1 MLLRKLYT
9 LLDIGAVKSKTALK
23 NLSGIEHLRAVAAF
37 RILAVLK
44 KYYERYA
51 FSEVLKTDGGRTVMI
66 YDFRDAEF
74 EAELKTHGVE
84 AEIRPALHPRKDLY
98 MSPHS
103 TQKRR
108 PFFREFEF
116 ASHLMVRETKKVS
129 APTSAPELEPVSEP
143 VKRASEPQNNA
154 SDGRRKVVVSETARQ
169 KEVPQ
174 ARIVIQ
180 IEGAEIDNS
189 F

>member
-1 MLLRKLYT
+1 
-9 LLDIGAVKSKTALK
+9 
-23 NLSGIEHLRAVAAF
+23 
-37 RILAVLK
+37 
-44 KYYERYA
+44 
-51 FSEVLKTDGGRTVMI
+51 MI

-74 EAELKTHGVE
+74 EAELKTHGME

-116 ASHLMVRETKKVS
+116 ASHLMVRETQKAAALS
-129 APTSAPELEPVSEP
+129 TTPVLDAVPKP
-143 VKRASEPQNNA
+143 VKRTAVPQNDA
-154 SDGRRKVVVSETARQ
+154 PDGLRKAVVNETARQ
-169 KEVPQ
+169 KEIPQ

>member
-1 MLLRKLYT
+1 MILRKLYT

-23 NLSGIEHLRAVAAF
+23 KLSGIEHLRAIAAF

-44 KYYERYA
+44 KHYERYA
-51 FSEVLKTDGGRTVMI
+51 FSEVIKTDGGRTVMI

-74 EAELKTHGVE
+74 EAELKTHGME

-116 ASHLMVRETKKVS
+116 ASHLMVRETKK
-129 APTSAPELEPVSEP
+129 ASAPEPIPDP
-143 VKRASEPQNNA
+143 VKRTAESKNSV
-154 SDGRRKVVVSETARQ
+154 SDGRRRVVVNEPARQ